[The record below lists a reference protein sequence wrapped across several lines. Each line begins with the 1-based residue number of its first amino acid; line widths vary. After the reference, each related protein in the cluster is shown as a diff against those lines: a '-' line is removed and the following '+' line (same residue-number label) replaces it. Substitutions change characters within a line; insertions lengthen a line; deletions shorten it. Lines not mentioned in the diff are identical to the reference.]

1 MPPERDRTKELDA
14 VMATVAAGIAHEVRN
29 PLNAVQINLRI
40 LEEEVRRLEPHP
52 TAQVHALLAKIGNEI
67 RSLDNFVAE
76 FLRFAR
82 PPKPRLETL
91 SVRELLHDLI
101 TFIGPEFGRRHTKLV
116 VQTDGGPATVV
127 ADPFQLKHAVLNLI
141 LNAFQACGAS
151 GSVAIVTG
159 GNAERLRIS
168 VRDDG
173 PGIPPDVLPRVFD
186 AFFTT
191 REGGTGL
198 GLPITRRIAEEH
210 GGSLTLDCP
219 PGGGTVATLEL
230 PAGAARAR

>member
-1 MPPERDRTKELDA
+1 MPPERDRSEKLDA

-40 LEEEVRRLEPHP
+40 LEEEVLRLEPHP
-52 TAQVHALLAKIGNEI
+52 TAQVHVLLAKIGNEI

-82 PPKPRLETL
+82 PPKPRLETI
-91 SVRELLHDLI
+91 SVRELLNDLV
-101 TFIGPEFGRRHTKLV
+101 TFIGPEFTRRRTKLSV
-116 VQTDGGPATVV
+116 ATDEGPAMVA
-127 ADPFQLKHAVLNLI
+127 ADPFQLKHALLNLI
-141 LNAFQACGAS
+141 LNAVQSCGAA

-159 GNAERLRIS
+159 GSAERLHIS

-173 PGIPPDVLPRVFD
+173 PGIPPEVLPRVFD

-210 GGSLTLDCP
+210 GGSLSIACP
-219 PGGGTVATLEL
+219 PGGGTVATLEI
-230 PAGAARAR
+230 PVGAARLR

>member
-1 MPPERDRTKELDA
+1 MAAERDRREELDS

-40 LEEEVRRLEPHP
+40 LEEEVRRLEPLP
-52 TAQVHALLAKIGNEI
+52 TAQVHTLLAKIGNEI

-82 PPKPRLETL
+82 PPKPRLETIA
-91 SVRELLHDLI
+91 VRELLTDLVA
-101 TFIGPEFGRRHTKLV
+101 FIGPESGRRRLTLALHA
-116 VQTDGGPATVV
+116 DEGPATIA
-127 ADPFQLKHAVLNLI
+127 ADPFQLKHALLNLV
-141 LNAFQACGAS
+141 LNAFQACGTA
-151 GSVAIVTG
+151 GNVAIVTG
-159 GNAERLRIS
+159 GGADRLRIA
-168 VRDDG
+168 VTDDG

-210 GGSLTLDCP
+210 GGSLVLACP

-230 PAGAARAR
+230 PVGGARTR

>member
-1 MPPERDRTKELDA
+1 MALERDRREELDS

-40 LEEEVRRLEPHP
+40 LEEEVRRLEPLP
-52 TAQVHALLAKIGNEI
+52 TAQVHTLLAKIANEI

-82 PPKPRLETL
+82 PPKPRLETI
-91 SVRELLHDLI
+91 SVRELLTDLA
-101 TFIGPEFGRRHTKLV
+101 TFIGPEAARRGVTLSLHT
-116 VQTDGGPATVV
+116 DDGPATIA
-127 ADPFQLKHAVLNLI
+127 ADPFQLKHALLNLV
-141 LNAFQACGAS
+141 LNAFHACGGS
-151 GSVAIVTG
+151 GRVAIVTG
-159 GNAERLRIS
+159 GTADRLRIA
-168 VRDDG
+168 VEDDG
-173 PGIPPDVLPRVFD
+173 PGIPPDILPHVFD

-210 GGSLTLDCP
+210 GGSLAITCP
-219 PGGGTVATLEL
+219 PGGGTVAVLEL
-230 PAGAARAR
+230 PAGGSRTR

>member
-1 MPPERDRTKELDA
+1 MPPERDRSAELDS
-14 VMATVAAGIAHEVRN
+14 VVATLAAGIAHEVRN

-40 LEEEVRRLEPHP
+40 LEEEVRQLEPHP
-52 TAQVHALLAKIGNEI
+52 TAQVHTLLAKIANEI

-91 SVRELLHDLI
+91 SVRELLTDLV
-101 TFIGPEFGRRHTKLV
+101 TFIGAEAGRRRTRLSLEA
-116 VQTDGGPATVV
+116 DEGPATIA
-127 ADPFQLKHAVLNLI
+127 ADPVQLKHALLNLI
-141 LNAFQACGAS
+141 LNAFQACGAA
-151 GSVAIVTG
+151 GSVTIVTG
-159 GNAERLRIS
+159 GSGDRLRIAVKDS
-168 VRDDG
+168 G

-210 GGSLTLDCP
+210 GGTLTLACP
-219 PGGGTVATLEL
+219 SAGGTVATLEL
-230 PAGAARAR
+230 PVGAARVR